1 MTYLLMIYLDEAGW
15 PKLTKAEQDQ
25 GTAAYQAYFEA
36 LEKEG
41 AFKGA
46 NRLQPSTT
54 ATTVHVANGK
64 RVVTDGP
71 YAETKEQL
79 GGYFLIDAPDL
90 DSAVAWAARC
100 PAPATD
106 LSRCGRS
113 GKCRCKKVGTI
124 ACGEGDSQT
133 DPETATDAG
142 IRERKH
148 PVALQAGAVKP

>member
-1 MTYLLMIYLDEAGW
+1 MRRNERQREWESGQAPRRNALNQVLDSLHGRIHMTYLLMIYLDEAGW

-79 GGYFLIDAPDL
+79 GGYFLINAPDL

-100 PAPATD
+100 P
-106 LSRCGRS
+106 
-113 GKCRCKKVGTI
+113 
-124 ACGEGDSQT
+124 
-133 DPETATDAG
+133 
-142 IRERKH
+142 
-148 PVALQAGAVKP
+148 GASHGFVEVRPIWQMPM